1 MDPSSLTSNKEGSQ
15 GYQAL
20 YDGLQADAMPKHVTL
35 FLDGASRGQLK
46 DIARICCD
54 LKIKVLSVF
63 TFSSGKDYQNL
74 LMSKHEEIHDV
85 ATNIMKLDLEDL
97 SRVSVIGKR
106 TVIPDSLL
114 EIIRDVEETTK
125 KNKSLQII
133 EAIDYTGR
141 GDIIQA
147 CMALAEKVEHGLIQ
161 PDDVDENVFQ
171 QELETKCSEFPN
183 PDLMIRTDGKY
194 SIDNFMLWQMAYAE
208 LYFVEKDDFGFNKTK
223 FIEALDAYQKR
234 SRRFGGK

>member
-1 MDPSSLTSNKEGSQ
+1 MAPSSLTSNKE

-20 YDGLQADAMPKHVTL
+20 YDGLQADAMPKHVAL
-35 FLDGASRGQLK
+35 FLDGASRGHLK
-46 DIARICCD
+46 DVARICCD
-54 LKIKVLSVF
+54 LKIKVLSVY

-74 LMSKHEEIHDV
+74 LMSKHEEVDV
-85 ATNIMKLDLEDL
+85 ARSIMKLDLEDL
-97 SRVSVIGKR
+97 ERNDIRVSVIGKR
-106 TVIPDSLL
+106 NDVPDSLL
-114 EIIRDVEETTK
+114 EVIRDVEETTK
-125 KNKSLQII
+125 KNKSLHII

-161 PDDVDENVFQ
+161 PDDIDENGFEE
-171 QELETKCSEFPN
+171 ELETKCSEFPN

-194 SIDNFMLWQMAYAE
+194 SIDNIMLWQMAYAE
-208 LYFVEKDDFGFNKTK
+208 LYFVEKDAFGFNKTK